1 MKDNRKHVFN
11 TDQDQFDQVQLDQGQ
26 IDQNQSDQIMEIK
39 HLFSCQP
46 TIYLTELNSYI
57 IVGLMQKETV
67 RSSKLRKLRTF
78 EILVGNLIL
87 KKSLQLGQILIF

>member
-1 MKDNRKHVFN
+1 MSVLKDKRKHVFN

-39 HLFSCQP
+39 YLFSCQP
-46 TIYLTELNSYI
+46 TKYIIELNSYI

-67 RSSKLRKLRTF
+67 RSSKLRKCF
-78 EILVGNLIL
+78 KANF
-87 KKSLQLGQILIF
+87 KKI